1 MPCPLCREEFTIPA
15 DGLTVMP
22 KSFFTEKLL
31 SARKRSA
38 GEDAGQTEGGLVPCD
53 VCSSEA
59 ASSAPPP
66 ATKRCPECQQY
77 YCDQCSRCHTKIRAT
92 ASHVLVPNL
101 QNQVKSD
108 REKITELLKK
118 TGGVLPRIEKE
129 KNDLVI
135 RLGDVE
141 GEINTAA
148 DKLIAAVERDRVK
161 LLSEVE
167 SIRLE
172 RVRQLETVKQEVEQQ
187 LASLESLSQYAETL
201 LSSGTAGD
209 VTISANSLHSSAE
222 ELTTSDVIGH
232 VDSAL
237 TSAIVSFT
245 ASTGAADANLV
256 GTIAVEGDTVH
267 PGTYATNNSD
277 SNDNK
282 LLYSRLVTSGC
293 CSLAKKLEN
302 INCSCSQATYGMH
315 KYDSPPKKAHLHR
328 WIRAPN
334 DRPTWFWGPKAVA
347 AVDQVKCP

>member
-38 GEDAGQTEGGLVPCD
+38 GEDAVQTEGGLVPCD

-59 ASSAPPP
+59 ASSAPP
-66 ATKRCPECQQY
+66 ATKRCLECQQN
-77 YCDQCSRCHTKIRAT
+77 YCDQCSRSHTKIRAT

-101 QNQVKSD
+101 QNQVMSD
-108 REKITELLKK
+108 SEKITELLKK

-129 KNDLVI
+129 KNDLVK
-135 RLGDVE
+135 RLADVE
-141 GEINTAA
+141 GEINMAA
-148 DKLIAAVERDRVK
+148 DKLIAAVEGDRVK

-172 RVRQLETVKQEVEQQ
+172 RVRRLETVEQEVEQH
-187 LASLESLSQYAETL
+187 LASLDSLRQYAETL

-209 VTISANSLHSSAE
+209 VTTSANSLHSRAE

-267 PGTYATNNSD
+267 PGTCD
-277 SNDNK
+277 
-282 LLYSRLVTSGC
+282 
-293 CSLAKKLEN
+293 
-302 INCSCSQATYGMH
+302 
-315 KYDSPPKKAHLHR
+315 
-328 WIRAPN
+328 
-334 DRPTWFWGPKAVA
+334 
-347 AVDQVKCP
+347 